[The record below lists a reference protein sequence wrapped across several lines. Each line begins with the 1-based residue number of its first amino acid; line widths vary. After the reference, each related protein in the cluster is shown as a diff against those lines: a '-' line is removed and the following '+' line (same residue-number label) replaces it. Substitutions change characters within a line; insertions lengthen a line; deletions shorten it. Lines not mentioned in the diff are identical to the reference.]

1 MDFLSLVNSVVNAEI
16 SIPDCIS
23 AVMILFNYVFS
34 DPNIVTVNEFI
45 RLSISV
51 VEPYLPFI
59 YIGLSLLL
67 VFLGKRM
74 FALPRF
80 LAFLW
85 LGFLLGTYYLS
96 PLVLSVLPD
105 MPAWIIGVVVGI
117 IAAVLSKF
125 IYFVAYAAVV
135 AYPVYQLS
143 FSLFLVDVLT
153 PEGGRYWV
161 ALAIAL
167 VVVVIFFLL
176 RKFIEML
183 GTAALGG
190 FFIAESIRMLWD
202 YTTLDFLNGI
212 EWVGT
217 LAITVVIAL
226 IGFIVQVKTRER
238 Y

>member
-34 DPNIVTVNEFI
+34 DPNIVSVNEFI
-45 RLSISV
+45 RLAISV

-59 YIGLSLLL
+59 YIGLSIFL